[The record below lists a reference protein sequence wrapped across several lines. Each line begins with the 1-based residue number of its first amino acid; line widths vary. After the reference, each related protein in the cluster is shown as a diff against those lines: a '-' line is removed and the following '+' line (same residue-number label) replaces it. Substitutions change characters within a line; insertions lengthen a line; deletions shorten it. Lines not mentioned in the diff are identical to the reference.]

1 MFTSFWDEAIIA
13 IFFFYGLAFYSLG
26 LALLVESGRAS
37 ELGFARSMRLLA
49 GFGLLH
55 GYHEW
60 FDMFERGMAL
70 YYDRTFPLWLVWLR
84 LAVLGGSFVAL
95 LAFGEHLLQRE
106 GIRTTWRMTISAL
119 AAYAVASILVRLVYN
134 LDDRAW
140 AQAVDVLA
148 RYILGVPGAV
158 LACWALWKQRAIFR
172 KRGMG
177 RFVQGL
183 TLAALSLALYGI
195 VGQVFTGQSVVFL
208 STVLN
213 AELFRRVT
221 GFPVQLFRAAM
232 ATLLAFAMLRVLR
245 ALEVENE
252 QRLEAAKRAKLEA
265 ERRSREAL
273 ARLNAELQAANEE
286 TARLLR
292 EVQRRDA
299 LRGELLQRITTA
311 QENERKRIARE
322 LHDGPCQT
330 LSGLALGL
338 RGTVSLVPASCESA
352 TQRLAELETMATA
365 SLGEL
370 RHLINNL
377 RPPQLDD
384 MGLVAALRWQIESM
398 GKRGVLRARLEVL
411 GEPYPL
417 PTEVETT
424 LFRITQEALTNVV
437 KHAQTDRAWVTL
449 DFRDGPT
456 LTVRDEGVGFDPS
469 AIFQTGEPRMAWGL
483 VGMQERANLVNATL
497 ELQSAPGQGTTLSVR
512 LHLPNSQEL
521 DHADSRAHH

>member
-1 MFTSFWDEAIIA
+1 
-13 IFFFYGLAFYSLG
+13 
-26 LALLVESGRAS
+26 
-37 ELGFARSMRLLA
+37 
-49 GFGLLH
+49 
-55 GYHEW
+55 
-60 FDMFERGMAL
+60 
-70 YYDRTFPLWLVWLR
+70 
-84 LAVLGGSFVAL
+84 
-95 LAFGEHLLQRE
+95 
-106 GIRTTWRMTISAL
+106 
-119 AAYAVASILVRLVYN
+119 LVYK
-134 LDDRAW
+134 LDDPAW
-140 AQAVDVLA
+140 AQAADVLA
-148 RYILGVPGAV
+148 RYILGVPGAA
-158 LACWALWKQRAIFR
+158 LACWALWKQRSIFR
-172 KRGMG
+172 KRGME

-183 TLAALSLALYGI
+183 TLAALALALYGV
-195 VGQVFTGQSVVFL
+195 VGQVFTGESVVFP

-213 AELFRRVT
+213 AALFRRVT
-221 GFPVQLFRAAM
+221 SFPVQLFRAAM
-232 ATLLAFAMLRVLR
+232 ATLLAFAMIRVLR

-252 QRLEAAKRAKLEA
+252 QRLESAERAKLEA
-265 ERRSREAL
+265 ERRSRGEL

-338 RGTVSLVPASCESA
+338 RGTVRLVPGECGSA
-352 TQRLAELETMATA
+352 IQRLTELETMATA

-384 MGLVAALRWQIESM
+384 MGLVAALRWQIATMS
-398 GKRGVLRARLEVL
+398 KRDALHARLEVL
-411 GEPYPL
+411 GEPYAL
-417 PTEVETT
+417 PPEVETT

-456 LTVRDEGVGFDPS
+456 LTVRDEGVGFNL
-469 AIFQTGEPRMAWGL
+469 AAVFQVSEPRMAWGL
-483 VGMQERANLVNATL
+483 VGMRERAHLVNATL
-497 ELQSAPGQGTTLSVR
+497 TLRSAPGQGTTLTVR
-512 LHLPNSQEL
+512 LHLTNAPEAN
-521 DHADSRAHH
+521 HANPHVDR

>member
-1 MFTSFWDEAIIA
+1 MSTAFWDDAIIA

-49 GFGLLH
+49 AFGLLH

-60 FDMFERGMAL
+60 FDMFERGLTL
-70 YYDRTFPLWLVWLR
+70 YYARTFPLGLVWLR
-84 LAVLGGSFVAL
+84 LAVLAGSFVAL
-95 LAFGEHLLQRE
+95 LAFGEHLLQRD
-106 GIRTTWRMTISAL
+106 GATTWHITLCAIGAYALASAL
-119 AAYAVASILVRLVYN
+119 ARSAYK
-134 LDDRAW
+134 LDTRAW
-140 AQAVDVLA
+140 AQATDVLA

-158 LACWALWKQRAIFR
+158 LACWALWKQRTIFR

-177 RFVQGL
+177 RFVHGL
-183 TLAALSLALYGI
+183 TLAALALALYGV
-195 VGQVFTGQSVVFL
+195 VGQVFTDRSAVFP

-213 AELFRRVT
+213 AALFRRIT

-232 ATLLAFAMLRVLR
+232 ATLLAFAMIRVLR
-245 ALEVENE
+245 ALEVENQ

-273 ARLNAELQAANEE
+273 ARLNAELQAANEK

-338 RGTVSLVPASCESA
+338 RGTASLIPPHCRSA
-352 TQRLAELETMATA
+352 AQRLAELEAMATA

-384 MGLVAALRWQIESM
+384 MGLVAALRWQIENMS
-398 GKRGVLRARLEVL
+398 KRGVLQARVQVL
-411 GEPYPL
+411 GKPHPL
-417 PTEVETT
+417 PPEVETT

-449 DFRDGPT
+449 DFRNGVK
-456 LTVRDEGVGFDPS
+456 LTVRDEGVGFDPN
-469 AIFQTGEPRMAWGL
+469 AVLQAAEPRMAWGL
-483 VGMQERANLVNATL
+483 VGMQERAHLVNATL
-497 ELQSAPGQGTTLSVR
+497 KLHSAPNAGTTLTVQ
-512 LHLPNSQEL
+512 LQTPTQEAH
-521 DHADSRAHH
+521 HAHSRADR